1 MARAKTRGP
10 QLDRTMLAGLRDDDG
25 SVLRAIHGLEGLCG
39 ATIDDARLGLLA
51 PVLAAHQGVMVT

>member
-1 MARAKTRGP
+1 
-10 QLDRTMLAGLRDDDG
+10 MLAGLRDADG